1 MLLLNMLPQPICQ
14 SKKKLQTQ
22 NTQMFLK
29 TNLERKKHEKHA
41 KHAKWSEFTQFTEL
55 FMKR

>member
-1 MLLLNMLPQPICQ
+1 MLQLAYCLNQYVNR
-14 SKKKLQTQ
+14 KKKLQTQ
-22 NTQMFLK
+22 NTQMLLK

-41 KHAKWSEFTQFTEL
+41 KHAKSSEFTQFTEL